1 MKYFNRLAMGT
12 CYYPEH
18 WDESLWLN
26 DLQRM
31 LKAGIGTIRIAEF
44 AWNKFENEE
53 GVFTFDFFDR
63 FLDVVEQTDMKVIF
77 CTPTATPPAW
87 LTQKYPEVLQAD
99 QDGHIFYH
107 GCRRHYNY
115 NAPVY
120 LEKTRIIVEE
130 LAQHYANRRCIVGWQ
145 IDNELNC
152 QIGEFFSEADS
163 VAFRVFLKE
172 KYGTLNKLNEAW
184 GTVFWNQTYTDWSQ
198 IYLPRHTPHNTS
210 NPHLKLDSLRFYSE
224 SCISYC
230 KLHYDILKKHLPKN
244 VFVTTQGLFPHVNY
258 NRLHD
263 EALDFLTYDSY
274 PMFGLSDEGGNR
286 LKDRKW
292 SMQLARIRGVGNEFG
307 IMEQQSGPGGWYN
320 RQLMPTPKPGQ
331 IRLWTYQSVAN
342 GADYISYFRWRTCTF
357 GTEIYWHGIL
367 NYDNQDN
374 RRLQEITDIGREFE
388 KLSDLA
394 GKTYQAKVAIL
405 YDYDNEWDG
414 ETDVWHGPLR
424 KYSNAG
430 LFQALQESHVPFN
443 YVTVSP
449 NLRAAD
455 LKAYEVVF
463 APHMTIMDPDL
474 AECMKEY
481 VKGGGIL
488 IAGARTGYKDRN
500 GRCPMDIMPIGMTD
514 LFGMEIRD
522 FTALNAESPY
532 AYASLGDKKLYMPVF
547 HDLLT
552 PVADTCETVAVYSE
566 DFYKGTPAIVK
577 NQYGKGQAWYFG
589 AAFDCETVKELLK
602 ALGVESLIKDLAEV
616 PPCCEISIREGDGQA
631 YLFVLNYTGDTVE
644 LELKKE
650 MRNALTDE
658 KESGAYKLDAY
669 GVLILEV

>member
-152 QIGEFFSEADS
+152 QIGEFFSEADNA
-163 VAFRVFLKE
+163 AFRVFLKE

-244 VFVTTQGLFPHVNY
+244 VFVTTQ
-258 NRLHD
+258 
-263 EALDFLTYDSY
+263 E
-274 PMFGLSDEGGNR
+274 
-286 LKDRKW
+286 
-292 SMQLARIRGVGNEFG
+292 
-307 IMEQQSGPGGWYN
+307 
-320 RQLMPTPKPGQ
+320 
-331 IRLWTYQSVAN
+331 
-342 GADYISYFRWRTCTF
+342 
-357 GTEIYWHGIL
+357 
-367 NYDNQDN
+367 
-374 RRLQEITDIGREFE
+374 IGR
-388 KLSDLA
+388 A
-394 GKTYQAKVAIL
+394 
-405 YDYDNEWDG
+405 
-414 ETDVWHGPLR
+414 
-424 KYSNAG
+424 
-430 LFQALQESHVPFN
+430 HV
-443 YVTVSP
+443 
-449 NLRAAD
+449 
-455 LKAYEVVF
+455 
-463 APHMTIMDPDL
+463 
-474 AECMKEY
+474 
-481 VKGGGIL
+481 
-488 IAGARTGYKDRN
+488 
-500 GRCPMDIMPIGMTD
+500 
-514 LFGMEIRD
+514 
-522 FTALNAESPY
+522 
-532 AYASLGDKKLYMPVF
+532 
-547 HDLLT
+547 
-552 PVADTCETVAVYSE
+552 
-566 DFYKGTPAIVK
+566 
-577 NQYGKGQAWYFG
+577 
-589 AAFDCETVKELLK
+589 
-602 ALGVESLIKDLAEV
+602 
-616 PPCCEISIREGDGQA
+616 
-631 YLFVLNYTGDTVE
+631 
-644 LELKKE
+644 
-650 MRNALTDE
+650 
-658 KESGAYKLDAY
+658 
-669 GVLILEV
+669 